1 MSLKGKNR
9 GQFERML
16 KNKISAVLKGVDYK
30 LIDDMSKILYVLVD
44 NDEIGEVAGRLKKV
58 FGIIAL
64 NPSAKVENDD
74 EKIKGKGA
82 RDSQTSL

>member
-30 LIDDMSKILYVLVD
+30 LIDDMSKVCMFLVD
-44 NDEIGEVAGRLKKV
+44 NDEIGEVAGRLKKYLV
-58 FGIIAL
+58 
-64 NPSAKVENDD
+64 
-74 EKIKGKGA
+74 
-82 RDSQTSL
+82 

>member
-1 MSLKGKNR
+1 
-9 GQFERML
+9 ML
-16 KNKISAVLKGVDYK
+16 
-30 LIDDMSKILYVLVD
+30 LVD

-64 NPSAKVENDD
+64 NPSAKVNDD
-74 EKIKGKGA
+74 EKNQGKSA